1 MVNERETAILYTCGV
16 CNLQC
21 RYCGIDKNPVL
32 KDIDAALGKSFEG
45 DYYFNRIKEYFPNR
59 GQLKRIETWGGEP
72 FMKMDRIYHTLHKVI
87 QHYPYFCEMYSSTN
101 FSYPTWTDQ
110 VFGLFDQFGQ
120 YPDRDFSYCLQLS
133 CDGPEYINDAG
144 RGAGVTKKC
153 LENFNKLL
161 SEMKERL
168 PDNVHLV
175 MTIKAT
181 LDNDSIRNLCDKQKL
196 IEYYQFF
203 EEEFI
208 VKVLDLKMDNV
219 ELIGAHPN
227 TAVPSPVTKEEGE
240 LFAEFC
246 RICREIEAENY
257 QKKYFK
263 YYREITPFTTDICQ
277 DCLTYNY
284 AYHTC
289 GTGTT
294 MIGFLPDNMLSTCHE
309 GFTFFIE
316 EYKKMAATSD
326 RVDHST
332 INFDTFLQDQ
342 TVKYCVNDAGYAE
355 HERQMSLYNVPGA
368 KARLGNLTAL
378 ILTLALAGQIEPC
391 YANQE
396 NALKAAIFI
405 QAHTSYCIKDNY
417 NRTGSITNTPVGI
430 LKLLLNGAM
439 HYIQHDGEL
448 KIYDECGEE
457 GGCGNGCN
465 TCYYGCN

>member
-144 RGAGVTKKC
+144 RGEGVTKKC

-208 VKVLDLKMDNV
+208 TKALDLKMDNV

-263 YYREITPFTTDICQ
+263 
-277 DCLTYNY
+277 
-284 AYHTC
+284 
-289 GTGTT
+289 
-294 MIGFLPDNMLSTCHE
+294 
-309 GFTFFIE
+309 
-316 EYKKMAATSD
+316 
-326 RVDHST
+326 
-332 INFDTFLQDQ
+332 
-342 TVKYCVNDAGYAE
+342 
-355 HERQMSLYNVPGA
+355 
-368 KARLGNLTAL
+368 
-378 ILTLALAGQIEPC
+378 
-391 YANQE
+391 
-396 NALKAAIFI
+396 
-405 QAHTSYCIKDNY
+405 
-417 NRTGSITNTPVGI
+417 
-430 LKLLLNGAM
+430 
-439 HYIQHDGEL
+439 
-448 KIYDECGEE
+448 
-457 GGCGNGCN
+457 
-465 TCYYGCN
+465 

>member
-144 RGAGVTKKC
+144 RGEGVTKKC

-208 VKVLDLKMDNV
+208 TKALDLKMDNV
-219 ELIGAHPN
+219 EIIGAHPN

-263 YYREITPFTTDICQ
+263 YYREITPFTNDICQ

-289 GTGTT
+289 GTGTS

>member
-144 RGAGVTKKC
+144 RGEGVTKKC

-208 VKVLDLKMDNV
+208 TKALDLKMDNV
-219 ELIGAHPN
+219 EIIGAHPN

-289 GTGTT
+289 GTGTS

-326 RVDHST
+326 RIDHST

>member
-1 MVNERETAILYTCGV
+1 MVNERDTAILYTCGV

-32 KDIDAALGKSFEG
+32 KDIDAVLGKSFEG
-45 DYYFNRIKEYFPNR
+45 DYYFERLKKYFPNR

-72 FMKMDRIYHTLHKVI
+72 FMKMDRIYETLHKVI
-87 QHYPYFCEMYSSTN
+87 QHYPYFSEMYSSTN

-133 CDGPEYINDAG
+133 IDGPEYINDAG
-144 RGAGVTKKC
+144 RGEGVTKKC
-153 LENFNKLL
+153 LANFNKLL
-161 SEMKERL
+161 SEMKDRL
-168 PDNVHLV
+168 PENVQLT

-181 LDNDSIRNLCDKQKL
+181 LDNDSIRALCDKQKL

-203 EEEFI
+203 EEEFMQ
-208 VKVLDLKMDNV
+208 KVYELKMPNV
-219 ELIGAHPN
+219 QLFGAHPN
-227 TAVPSPVTKEEGE
+227 TAVPSPVTKEEGV

-246 RICREIEAENY
+246 RICREIEAENS

-263 YYREITPFTTDICQ
+263 YYREITPFTSDICQ
-277 DCLTYNY
+277 DMLTYNY
-284 AYHTC
+284 PYHTC
-289 GTGTT
+289 GTGST
-294 MIGFLPDNMLSTCHE
+294 MVGFLPDNMLSTCHE

-316 EYKKMAATSD
+316 EYKKLAANSD
-326 RVDHST
+326 RIDHST

-342 TVKYCVNDAGYAE
+342 TVKYCVDDAGYAE
-355 HERQMSLYNVPGA
+355 HERQMSLYNTKGA
-368 KARLGNLTAL
+368 KARLGNLAAL

-405 QAHTSYCIKDNY
+405 QSHTSYCIKDNY

-439 HYIQHDGEL
+439 HYIQSEGEL
-448 KIYDECGEE
+448 TIYNNCDEE
-457 GGCGNGCN
+457 GGCFNGCN
-465 TCYYGCN
+465 FCSGCK